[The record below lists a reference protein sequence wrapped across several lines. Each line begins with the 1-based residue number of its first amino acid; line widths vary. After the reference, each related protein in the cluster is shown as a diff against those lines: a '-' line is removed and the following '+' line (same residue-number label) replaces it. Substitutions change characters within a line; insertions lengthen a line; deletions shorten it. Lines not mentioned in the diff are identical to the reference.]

1 MEGLRF
7 IVSFIGGIVLGAMI
21 TGLIKDV
28 LPTDGI
34 APIFIAL
41 IIFGGSIMLVFF
53 ITESLFE
60 KSKKVSE
67 NIKVKIE
74 EKKQENELNK
84 SISNN
89 VKEYQNSKNS
99 FQYFSDEQ
107 LLNIH
112 REFLTGTKDS
122 NMEQLA
128 LEEELVKRKL
138 IDHSPMHEKLYA
150 INKELFK

>member
-1 MEGLRF
+1 MEGLKF
-7 IVSFIGGIVLGAMI
+7 IISFIGGIVLGAMI

-34 APIFIAL
+34 APIFIAI

-53 ITESLFE
+53 LTESLFE
-60 KSKKVSE
+60 KSKKVTE
-67 NIKVKIE
+67 NIKVKFE
-74 EKKQENELNK
+74 EKKQDDELNK

-89 VKEYQNSKNS
+89 LREYQNSKNS

-112 REFLTGTKDS
+112 REFINGSKNST
-122 NMEQLA
+122 MEQLA

-138 IDHSPMHEKLYA
+138 IDHSPMHEKMYA